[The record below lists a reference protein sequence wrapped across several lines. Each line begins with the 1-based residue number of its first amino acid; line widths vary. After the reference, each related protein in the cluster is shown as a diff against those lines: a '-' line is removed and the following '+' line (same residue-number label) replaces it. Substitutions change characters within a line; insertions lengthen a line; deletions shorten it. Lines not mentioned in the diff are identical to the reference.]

1 MLSWRFQQTIPRKPN
16 RAAPRSVPITIP
28 AFWPPLRPDEPPWP
42 AAAGS
47 GSGTFGLG
55 GGGKEIGLGIGAG
68 GGELGE
74 GTGAGVGE
82 LGDGTGAGVGE
93 LGDGTGAGVGEGGR
107 VLGAGEGEFGD
118 GVGTGWA
125 SKQCNKFVNKT
136 TNSKRFKNPL
146 LIILAIMFVKQNT
159 VCMKVNIILCVLKGD
174 H

>member
-1 MLSWRFQQTIPRKPN
+1 MLTRRFQQTIPMKPN
-16 RAAPRSVPITIP
+16 MAAPRSVPITIP

-42 AAAGS
+42 AAVGS
-47 GSGTFGLG
+47 GSGAFGLG
-55 GGGKEIGLGIGAG
+55 GGGAEIGLGTGAG
-68 GGELGE
+68 G
-74 GTGAGVGE
+74 
-82 LGDGTGAGVGE
+82 GE